1 MDAMTRPL
9 SKLNPYILGKSV
21 ATNHSSPNSSTFR
34 TSNLS
39 KIGPRP
45 ATPQHATKIKQDASN
60 LSEGEGL
67 IPAVLQS
74 KANL

>member
-39 KIGPRP
+39 GKGG
-45 ATPQHATKIKQDASN
+45 S
-60 LSEGEGL
+60 
-67 IPAVLQS
+67 LQLLNMPP
-74 KANL
+74 KLNRMLPICQKGRG